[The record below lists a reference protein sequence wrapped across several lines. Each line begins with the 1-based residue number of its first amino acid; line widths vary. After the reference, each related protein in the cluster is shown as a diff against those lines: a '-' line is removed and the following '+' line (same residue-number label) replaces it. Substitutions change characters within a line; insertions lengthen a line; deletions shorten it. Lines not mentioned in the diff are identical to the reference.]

1 MRRALGDVEVE
12 DGEAQVLGQE
22 VRVQV
27 RLWVVE
33 RDGNS
38 RDGRRMEGGLRVGV
52 ELHRVRGLL
61 YEETHLLIGDDGVTI

>member
-22 VRVQV
+22 VRV

-52 ELHRVRGLL
+52 ELHRGRGLL
-61 YEETHLLIGDDGVTI
+61 YEETHLLIGDDDVTI